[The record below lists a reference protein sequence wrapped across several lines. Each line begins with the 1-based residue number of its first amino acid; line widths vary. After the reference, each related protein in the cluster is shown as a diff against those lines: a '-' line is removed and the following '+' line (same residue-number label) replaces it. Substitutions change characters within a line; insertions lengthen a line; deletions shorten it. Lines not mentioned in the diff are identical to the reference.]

1 MNAEFTSGPIAFS
14 QISVDHAAISV
25 YGSVVHCAGGV
36 KGVALNAA
44 CWHTEF
50 RMRLS
55 STLS

>member
-14 QISVDHAAISV
+14 QISVAKAAISV

-36 KGVALNAA
+36 RGVVLNAV
-44 CWHTEF
+44 CWHTKF